1 MFLLPVAVLRAAVA
15 EIGLTQQNIKIG
27 VVNQLHGLEK

>member
-1 MFLLPVAVLRAAVA
+1 MFLLPVAALQVAVA
-15 EIGLTQQNIKIG
+15 EIGLTQQNIKIS